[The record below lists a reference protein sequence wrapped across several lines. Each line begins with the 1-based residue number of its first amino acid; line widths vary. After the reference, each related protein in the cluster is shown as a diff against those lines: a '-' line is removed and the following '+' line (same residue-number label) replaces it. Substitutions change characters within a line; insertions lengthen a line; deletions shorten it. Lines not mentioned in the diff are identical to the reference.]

1 MTTTH
6 PTSYPVPSPTLTRI
20 IGLDLARS
28 LAILGMFWAHMTAYE
43 PAGFF
48 DGWLNQVPDG
58 RSAIVFALLAGVS
71 VALMTGRQEP
81 YEGDR
86 MRKAQLRIVGR
97 ALVLFLAGGLLSSL
111 GTPVVVIL
119 GFYGFW
125 LLLALPFT
133 HLPVRTLVWIAGV
146 GAIAG
151 PLFLILAKSAMAAGG
166 LFVGSDPN
174 SAFMTVM
181 ITGTYPGLQYGVFVI
196 AGLAIGRS
204 DMLSQARQL
213 RLIAGGLVLMVGGY
227 GLSYIATG
235 GENTWPQHMPWDP
248 LTSLLARDAAPRS
261 LEGPLGWVFPSF
273 GEFVSAEPHSATILE
288 TIGSGGFAIALLGVC
303 LMAGSTAHYVI
314 YPLIAMGSIPLTSYC
329 GHVVAIYFFP
339 DLEQSLSLTGFFVV
353 SLTTM
358 FVASVWKSQFSRGPL
373 EWVAWRSGLL
383 FSK

>member
-1 MTTTH
+1 MTTNAI
-6 PTSYPVPSPTLTRI
+6 SSPVPSTMSDRI
-20 IGLDLARS
+20 VGLDLARS
-28 LAILGMFWAHMTAYE
+28 LAIMGMFWAHMTAYE

-48 DGWLNQVPDG
+48 DGWLAQVPDG
-58 RSAIVFALLAGVS
+58 RSAITFALLAGVS
-71 VALMTGRQEP
+71 VALMTGRQNP
-81 YEGDR
+81 YVGER
-86 MRKAQLRIVGR
+86 MYTARLRIVGR

-111 GTPVVVIL
+111 GTSVVIIL

-133 HLPVRTLVWIAGV
+133 HLSVRTLVWVAGV
-146 GAIAG
+146 GAFAG
-151 PLFLILAKSAMAAGG
+151 PFLLILTKSAMAAGG

-196 AGLAIGRS
+196 AGLAIGRC
-204 DMLSQARQL
+204 DMLAQARQL

-227 GLSYIATG
+227 GLAYVATG

-261 LEGPLGWVFPSF
+261 LEGPLGWVFPSL
-273 GEFVSAEPHSATILE
+273 GEFFSAEPHSATILE
-288 TIGSGGFAIALLGVC
+288 TVGSGGFAITLLGVC
-303 LMAGSTAHYVI
+303 LLIGSAVRYVL
-314 YPLIAMGSIPLTSYC
+314 YPLAAMGSMPLTSYC

-353 SLTTM
+353 LLTTM
-358 FVASVWKSQFSRGPL
+358 VFASIWKAMFSRGPL

-383 FSK
+383 YSR